1 MTNQVTTE
9 YRNVP
14 LTSLEESK
22 TNPRRVF
29 DETALKELAESIRSQ
44 GVLSPLLVR
53 PIAEHRFEIVA
64 GARRYR
70 AALLAEAETV
80 PVRIVPLTDAQALE
94 AQLVENLQ
102 RRDVHPLEEAQGFRA
117 LLMLDEPKYSIEQIA
132 AKTGKSPS
140 YCLQRVKLT
149 ELAAAVTETFAKDE
163 IGIGHALLL
172 AKLQPAEQ
180 EQALAACFRSDWN
193 GNQSKA
199 RRILLPV
206 RHLKEWIEQNILLI
220 LKDAPFSKSDATLNP
235 AAGSC
240 VDCPKRT
247 GANALLFA
255 DIAANSSID
264 ACTDPACY
272 QSKVDGFVKQS
283 IAAKPKLVQIS
294 SAYGTATEASAALPR
309 NKYVEIRTE
318 KPTNEKQRDWPEYK
332 TCKFTT
338 EAIVTEGTEKGE
350 IRTICANPECAIHH
364 ARKQKSATDTAFK
377 AEQEKRRRE
386 EAIAQA
392 TGLRVLKATSD
403 AVPLDERRLAVIF
416 RLHGIGKANGAGDTP
431 AKLLTSFLRK
441 ADESTIGRVLV
452 AITVLQSAHS
462 PNESAKALRE
472 AAEFYKV
479 DVAAITSKVKQEFA
493 AKEKTQAARKATDKA
508 KPNQPRTVTAKKAK
522 AA

>member
-1 MTNQVTTE
+1 MTNQAATE

-14 LTSLEESK
+14 LTALEESK

-53 PIAEHRFEIVA
+53 PIAERRFEIVA

-70 AALLAEAETV
+70 AAQLAGLKTA
-80 PVRIVPLTDAQALE
+80 PVRIVELTDAQALE
-94 AQLVENLQ
+94 TSIVENLQ

-117 LLMLDEPKYSIEQIA
+117 LLNLDEPKYSIEQIA

-149 ELAAAVTETFAKDE
+149 ELAAAVTEAFAKDE

-193 GNQSKA
+193 GSADKA

-220 LKDAPFSKSDATLNP
+220 LKDAPFSKSDATLNH

-240 VDCPKRT
+240 DDCPKRT

-255 DIAANSSID
+255 DIAQD

-272 QSKVDGFVKQS
+272 QAKLEGFVKQS

-294 SAYGTATEASAALPR
+294 SAYGTATEGSAALPR
-309 NKYVEIRTE
+309 NKYVEIHTE
-318 KPTNEKQRDWPEYK
+318 KPSIQKQRDWPEYK

-338 EAIVTEGTEKGE
+338 EAIVIEGKEKGE

-364 ARKQKSATDTAFK
+364 ARKQKTATDTAFK

-386 EAIAQA
+386 EAIARQPASASSKQPA
-392 TGLRVLKATSD
+392 TR
-403 AVPLDERRLAVIF
+403 
-416 RLHGIGKANGAGDTP
+416 
-431 AKLLTSFLRK
+431 FL
-441 ADESTIGRVLV
+441 SG
-452 AITVLQSAHS
+452 
-462 PNESAKALRE
+462 
-472 AAEFYKV
+472 
-479 DVAAITSKVKQEFA
+479 
-493 AKEKTQAARKATDKA
+493 
-508 KPNQPRTVTAKKAK
+508 
-522 AA
+522 

>member
-1 MTNQVTTE
+1 MTTATVRETEAEAVAFIVGQAIGLEMGTASSDYIQMYAGNAALLTESLEVIQRTSAVILGACPSKQPKKSTHNPQRRRLRPPPLITCPADSAIGTVRATLTVFKPLKRRATMTNHAATE

-14 LTSLEESK
+14 LTALEESQ
-22 TNPRRVF
+22 TNPRRIF
-29 DETALKELAESIRSQ
+29 DEAALKELADSIRSQ

-53 PIAEHRFEIVA
+53 PIADHRFEIVA
-64 GARRYR
+64 GARRFR
-70 AALLAEAETV
+70 AAFIAEAETV
-80 PVRIVPLTDAQALE
+80 PVRIVHLTDAEALE
-94 AQLVENLQ
+94 AQLIENLQ

-117 LLMLDEPKYSIEQIA
+117 LLNLDEPKYSIEQIA
-132 AKTGKSPS
+132 AKTGKSPA

-149 ELAAAVTETFAKDE
+149 ELAAAVTEAFAKDE

-240 VDCPKRT
+240 DDCPKRT

-255 DIAANSSID
+255 DIAQD

-272 QSKVDGFVKQS
+272 QAKLDGFVKQS

-294 SAYGTATEASAALPR
+294 SAYNAATDGSAALPR
-309 NKYVEIRTE
+309 NKYVEIHTE
-318 KPTNEKQRDWPEYK
+318 KPTNQKQRDWPEYK
-332 TCKFTT
+332 TCKYTT

-350 IRTICANPECAIHH
+350 LRTICANPECTIHH
-364 ARKQKSATDTAFK
+364 ARKQKPATNAAFK
-377 AEQEKRRRE
+377 AEQ
-386 EAIAQA
+386 
-392 TGLRVLKATSD
+392 V
-403 AVPLDERRLAVIF
+403 
-416 RLHGIGKANGAGDTP
+416 
-431 AKLLTSFLRK
+431 
-441 ADESTIGRVLV
+441 
-452 AITVLQSAHS
+452 SA
-462 PNESAKALRE
+462 
-472 AAEFYKV
+472 
-479 DVAAITSKVKQEFA
+479 
-493 AKEKTQAARKATDKA
+493 AARR
-508 KPNQPRTVTAKKAK
+508 PSPSQPASAS
-522 AA
+522 